1 MGFKEKLK
9 KSSRGISQ
17 TITEK
22 VIENKHIGNYSYE
35 ALSQE
40 MIALSQT
47 RPMFRDSKWK
57 KRFIIIDHEINLKL
71 SQGGVKFSK
80 YQSMIICMKAISEM
94 R

>member
-9 KSSRGISQ
+9 KSAREVSQSISDGSTQ
-17 TITEK
+17 TQHLGK
-22 VIENKHIGNYSYE
+22 YSYE

-40 MIALSQT
+40 LIALSQT

-57 KRFIIIDHEINLKL
+57 KRFIVIEHEIKLKL
-71 SQGGVKFSK
+71 SQGGDKFSK
-80 YQSMIICMKAISEM
+80 YQSMLNCLKQVDEM

>member
-9 KSSRGISQ
+9 KSSREISQ

-35 ALSQE
+35 VLSQE

-47 RPMFRDSKWK
+47 KPMFRDAKWK
-57 KRFIIIDHEINLKL
+57 KRFIIIEHEINLKL
-71 SQGGVKFSK
+71 SKQDSKFSK
-80 YQSMIICMKAISEM
+80 YQSMVICMKAISEM

>member
-9 KSSRGISQ
+9 KSARVVSKDISNDS
-17 TITEK
+17 TPEK
-22 VIENKHIGNYSYE
+22 HLGNYSYE

-40 MIALSQT
+40 LIALSQT

-57 KRFIIIDHEINLKL
+57 KRFIVIEHEINLKI
-71 SQGGVKFSK
+71 SIGGTMFSK
-80 YQSMIICMKAISEM
+80 YQSMLQCMNQISEM

>member
-9 KSSRGISQ
+9 KSSREISQ
-17 TITEK
+17 QITEK

-35 ALSQE
+35 VLSQE

-47 RPMFRDSKWK
+47 KPMFRDSKWK
-57 KRFIIIDHEINLKL
+57 KRFIIIEHEINLKL
-71 SQGGVKFSK
+71 STTTDKFSK
-80 YQSMIICMKAISEM
+80 YQSMLQCMKAIGEM

>member
-9 KSSRGISQ
+9 KSSREISQ
-17 TITEK
+17 QITEK
-22 VIENKHIGNYSYE
+22 VIENKHIGKYSYE

-47 RPMFRDSKWK
+47 KPMFRDAKWK
-57 KRFIIIDHEINLKL
+57 KRFIIIEHEINLKL
-71 SQGGVKFSK
+71 SLGLQFSK
-80 YQSMIICMKAISEM
+80 YQSMVICMKAISEM

>member
-9 KSSRGISQ
+9 KSARVVSKEISDG
-17 TITEK
+17 
-22 VIENKHIGNYSYE
+22 VIPERHLGKYSYE

-40 MIALSQT
+40 LIALSQT

-57 KRFIIIDHEINLKL
+57 KRFILIEHEIKIKL
-71 SQGGVKFSK
+71 SDGGSKFSK
-80 YQSMIICMKAISEM
+80 YQSMLHCLQQVSEM

>member
-9 KSSRGISQ
+9 KSAREVSKSISDS
-17 TITEK
+17 T
-22 VIENKHIGNYSYE
+22 IENRHIGKYTYE
-35 ALSQE
+35 TLSQE

-57 KRFIIIDHEINLKL
+57 KRFIIIEHEINLKL
-71 SQGGVKFSK
+71 SQGGEKFSK
-80 YQSMIICMKAISEM
+80 YQSMVLCMKAIDEM